1 MKKVIALVLS
11 ALMLLSCVACGN
23 QKLLDE
29 LKNYVDLQSEADAK
43 GHADVQDDDDARDD
57 DDSRDDADS
66 QDDIDSENDAD
77 GQNEVG
83 PTEEDYQDMI
93 DEFVPDRLN
102 TFELEI
108 GEMDKPTAAV
118 WLMSGNGTAYSS
130 DESVVTVS
138 DGGKVTAVGEGSAY
152 VVITISSMYEVYRYD
167 VHGAA
172 AEADLSGL
180 PAIEGVDFAAEIANF
195 VSTSLNT
202 YELKIGDTHSPTAAL
217 WAKNGGR
224 CYTSDDSVVTV
235 NTSGTVTAVGNGTAY
250 VLITAGGLFQIYQ
263 YIVYG

>member
-1 MKKVIALVLS
+1 MKKVIALALS
-11 ALMLLSCVACGN
+11 VFMLLSCVACGN
-23 QKLLDE
+23 QNLQNLQILSDYVKDNLDVR
-29 LKNYVDLQSEADAK
+29 N
-43 GHADVQDDDDARDD
+43 DVDARDD
-57 DDSRDDADS
+57 DDSWDDDARDDE
-66 QDDIDSENDAD
+66 QDDAD

-93 DEFVPDRLN
+93 DEFVPSRLN

-172 AEADLSGL
+172 AEADSSGL

-202 YELKIGDTHSPTAAL
+202 YELKVGDTHSPTAAL

-250 VLITAGGLFQIYQ
+250 VIITIGEGISSLFQIYQ